1 MVAYTP
7 NLCLPYLEGSDSLCL
22 NTGTVCDPS
31 NAWCD
36 LVALVEAQLQAIEDI
51 DARTG
56 RGVPLAQISYTP
68 ETPVALPNNVIPF
81 DTVNV
86 DTDSMVD
93 LDAFTGIIPR
103 RNGIY
108 ELHLLIEYNI
118 LVPLASDRHFWAQIL
133 VGNEAIPTA
142 QANEV
147 GVSYATS
154 SLSAG
159 ASSWFSRSTHTLWEF
174 ESGTPVPR
182 TVFARSDSSVV
193 PVTHAALTVL
203 WHSEVVA

>member
-7 NLCLPYLEGSDSLCL
+7 HLCLPYLEGSDSLCL
-22 NTGTVCDPS
+22 NTGTVCNPS
-31 NAWCD
+31 NTWCD
-36 LVALVEAQLQAIEDI
+36 LAALVEAQLAAIDDI

-56 RGVPLAQISYTP
+56 MSVPLAKISYNPT
-68 ETPVALPNNVIPF
+68 TFVTLPNNIIPF
-81 DTVNV
+81 DTVDV

-93 LDAFTGIIPR
+93 LDSFIGIIPR

-108 ELHLLIEYNI
+108 ELHLLIEYEI
-118 LVPLASDRHFWAQIL
+118 AVPLVNNAHVWAQIL
-133 VGNEAIPTA
+133 VGNETIPTA

-154 SLSAG
+154 SFIAG
-159 ASSWFSRSTHTLWEF
+159 QDGRNSRSTHTLWEF

-182 TVFARSDSSVV
+182 SVYARSDSGLL
-193 PVTHAALTVL
+193 PVARAALTVT
-203 WHSEVVA
+203 WHSEVVP